1 MKTAEELFRER
12 AQRIDDAI
20 SLRIPD
26 RIPIEIA
33 FGYFPARYCGIPSA
47 AAYYDYDSWLAACK
61 KTVLDFGADISV
73 VLPFFPGSVLEVI
86 DPKSMMW
93 PGHGSS
99 SLASHQ
105 YVEGEYMKSDEYEA
119 FLLDPTDYMLR
130 SYYPRISGAM
140 KGFGLLPPLALPW
153 GGHQGAL
160 ALAGVLSDPGVAEA
174 IERLQ
179 KAGQEMRRW
188 GPRLAAFTETMVQ
201 LGFPP
206 LSSGLMLAPFDAISD
221 HMRGMRGSMID
232 MYRNPDQL
240 LQSVELIYQ
249 KALKTI
255 PSAVPGGVNTLF
267 IPLHRGADGFMSVRQ
282 FEKFYWPTLK
292 GLIQAIVD
300 KGNRLVVIFEGDYT
314 SKLEYLLDLPKGK
327 IFAHIDNTDILK
339 VKKILNHHMCISGN
353 VPNSL
358 LAAGTP
364 EEVKNRCRQMID
376 VCAQDGG
383 FIMSSRGPVDDARPE
398 NLKAMIDVTIEY
410 GAYR

>member
-1 MKTAEELFRER
+1 
-12 AQRIDDAI
+12 
-20 SLRIPD
+20 
-26 RIPIEIA
+26 
-33 FGYFPARYCGIPSA
+33 
-47 AAYYDYDSWLAACK
+47 
-61 KTVLDFGADISV
+61 
-73 VLPFFPGSVLEVI
+73 
-86 DPKSMMW
+86 
-93 PGHGSS
+93 
-99 SLASHQ
+99 
-105 YVEGEYMKSDEYEA
+105 MKSDEYEA
-119 FLLDPTDYMLR
+119 FLSDPTDYMLR

-140 KGFGLLPPLALPW
+140 KAFSLLPPLALPW

-160 ALAGVLSDPGVAEA
+160 ALAGALSEPGVAEA
-174 IERLQ
+174 IEGLQ
-179 KAGQEMRRW
+179 KAGREMRRW
-188 GPRLAAFTETMVQ
+188 GPRLAAFTEAMVQ

-206 LSSGLMLAPFDAISD
+206 LSSGLMLAPFDAVSD

-232 MYRNPDQL
+232 MYRNPDRL
-240 LQSVELIYQ
+240 LESVDLIYQ
-249 KALKTI
+249 KALETI
-255 PSAVPGGVNTLF
+255 PSALPGGVNTLF

-314 SKLEYLLDLPKGK
+314 SKLEYLLELPKGR
-327 IFAHIDNTDILK
+327 IFAHIDTTDIFK
-339 VKKILNHHMCISGN
+339 VKKILNNHMCISGN

-376 VCAQDGG
+376 VCAKDGG
-383 FIMSSRGPVDDARPE
+383 FIMSSRGPVDDAKPE